1 MFGINEYMPN
11 SLVWISSP
19 NGKHDDCTEIRITY
33 ILGMTP
39 VV

>member
-1 MFGINEYMPN
+1 M
-11 SLVWISSP
+11 SLVQINSA
-19 NGKHDDCTEIRITY
+19 NGEHDGCTEIRITY